1 MIRLIVY
8 HNKEQIKT
16 YQFEPQDIT
25 IGRLPENVIPIASM
39 SISRKHAVIKHEDNT
54 FTVYDNDSLNG
65 TYINNKKVKSAKV
78 SSGDR
83 LSIGDYELEFRDLD
97 EEDRKEGE
105 SDIDDAN
112 LFADSNPLKDE
123 EIVIPQG
130 GKAEKGNKP
139 SNADKNAPL
148 NRPDEKKP
156 KGKETQ
162 TQKKND
168 EPPSEGGN
176 KQRHADT
183 KEGTPVNTK
192 KNIKNSESLKK
203 ESRPDAVLIDKEKHV
218 VYKLN
223 KSLFTIGNGEN
234 DDIYVNGFF
243 MEEKLATIE
252 RKNNE
257 YTISTKGRMKKIKI
271 NEDKVHEHK
280 LQNKDII
287 EIGNNSFRFMLE

>member
-39 SISRKHAVIKHEDNT
+39 SISRKHAVIKHDNGT

-65 TYINNKKVKSAKV
+65 TYINNKKTKSAKV

-105 SDIDDAN
+105 ADTEDAN

-130 GKAEKGNKP
+130 GAEKAEKGNK
-139 SNADKNAPL
+139 SSTGDKGAPL
-148 NRPDEKKP
+148 DKPDEK
-156 KGKETQ
+156 KETQ
-162 TQKKND
+162 TQKKKD
-168 EPPSEGGN
+168 ESPSEGGN
-176 KQRHADT
+176 KQKPADL
-183 KEGTPVNTK
+183 KEETPVKTK
-192 KNIKNSESLKK
+192 KTIKNSESLKK
-203 ESRPDAVLIDKEKHV
+203 ESQPDAVLIDKQKHV

-234 DDIYVNGFF
+234 DDIYINGFF

-252 RKNNE
+252 RRNNE

-280 LQNKDII
+280 LENKDVID
-287 EIGNNSFRFMLE
+287 IGNNSFRFMLE